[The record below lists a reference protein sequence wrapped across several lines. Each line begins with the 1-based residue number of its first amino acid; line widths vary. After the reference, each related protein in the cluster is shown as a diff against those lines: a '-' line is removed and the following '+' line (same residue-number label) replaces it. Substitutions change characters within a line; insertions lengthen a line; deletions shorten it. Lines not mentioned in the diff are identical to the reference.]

1 MPEILE
7 VEAYRR
13 AAEAVIGRR
22 IATVTLP
29 DPWYV
34 KGSPPAAVVEALV
47 GRCIGGVRRHG
58 KLLLLETSEPPDP
71 SRSAGEGRSA
81 QEGDPGPTL
90 GLRFGMTGRLTVD
103 GTAPI
108 GRLLYAPIV
117 ADPAHERLAIT
128 FCGSGDLRVVDPRRL
143 GGVQLDPDEA
153 RLGPDALSI
162 TPSELDGALGAGTG
176 PLKGRLLDQQRVAG
190 IGNLLAD
197 EILWRAGL
205 APGRVAGSLGP
216 ADRRRL
222 YRGIRDTLT
231 LLGRRGGSH
240 TGDLMA
246 QRRLG
251 GVCPRDGA
259 PLRHA
264 TVAGRTSWWCPVHQ
278 A

>member
-13 AAEAVIGRR
+13 AAEAVIGRQ
-22 IATVTLP
+22 IATVAVP

-34 KGSPPAAVVEALV
+34 KGSPPAAISEALV

-58 KLLLLETSEPPDP
+58 KLLLFDTTGSGA
-71 SRSAGEGRSA
+71 RGRSPRA
-81 QEGDPGPTL
+81 GDPGPTL
-90 GLRFGMTGRLTVD
+90 GVRFGMTGRLVVD

-108 GRLLYAPIV
+108 GRLLYAPV
-117 ADPAHERLAIT
+117 ETNPVYERFALT
-128 FCGSGDLRVVDPRRL
+128 FCGNDGDLRVVDPRRL
-143 GGVQLDPDEA
+143 GGVQLDPDEG

-162 TPSELDGALGAGTG
+162 TPSELGGALGAGTG
-176 PLKGRLLDQQRVAG
+176 SLKGRLLDQERVAG

-205 APGRVAGSLGP
+205 APNRAAGSLGP
-216 ADRRRL
+216 AERRRL

-246 QRRLG
+246 QRMPG

-264 TVAGRTSWWCPVHQ
+264 TVAGRTSWWCPAHQ